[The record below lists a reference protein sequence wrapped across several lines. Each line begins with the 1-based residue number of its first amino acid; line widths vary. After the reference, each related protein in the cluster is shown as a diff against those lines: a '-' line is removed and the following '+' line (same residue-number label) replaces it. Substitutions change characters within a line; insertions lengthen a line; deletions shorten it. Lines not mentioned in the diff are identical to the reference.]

1 MGKIKQGI
9 LGGFLGKVGGV
20 VGGNFKGIATMRA
33 MPLSVAN
40 PRTAAQVGNRTRF
53 SYVTAFAAGV
63 GLSVIQTYWN
73 RFAVKM
79 SGYNMFCSVNKNA
92 FGSAGEFN
100 VGDVAIANGSL
111 IPPVIASAVFDK
123 RNSTL
128 TITGSYPISGEH
140 LLSDLAL
147 LVATNLNGEV
157 VFISE
162 EFDAANISNTPYVIS
177 GVEIPQ
183 GVGSDVPV
191 FAVSRRVD
199 GTKVSYTSN
208 VSAFVMA

>member
-40 PRTAAQVGNRTRF
+40 PRTAAQVGNRARF

-63 GLSVIQTYWN
+63 GLSVVQTYWN

-111 IPPVIASAVFDK
+111 VPPVIATAVFDK
-123 RNSTL
+123 SASTL

-140 LLSDLAL
+140 LLSDVAL
-147 LVATNLNGEV
+147 LVCTNLSGEV
-157 VFISE
+157 VLVTE
-162 EFDAANISNTPYVIS
+162 EFDAANITSTPFVIS
-177 GVEIPQ
+177 GIDIPQ
-183 GVGSDVPV
+183 GAGSDVPL

-208 VSAFVMA
+208 MSASVVA

>member
-1 MGKIKQGI
+1 
-9 LGGFLGKVGGV
+9 
-20 VGGNFKGIATMRA
+20 

-53 SYVTAFAAGV
+53 SYVTAFASGV

-92 FGSAGEFN
+92 FGPAGEFN
-100 VGDVAIANGSL
+100 SGDVAIANGSL
-111 IPPVIASAVFDK
+111 IPPTITTAIFDK
-123 RNSTL
+123 SASTL
-128 TITGSYPISGEH
+128 TITGSYPITGEH
-140 LLSDLAL
+140 LLTDKAL
-147 LVATNLNGEV
+147 LVCTDISGNV
-157 VFISE
+157 VFVSE
-162 EFDAANISNTPYVIS
+162 EFDASNITNTPFVINN
-177 GVEIPQ
+177 VTVPQ
-183 GVGSDVPV
+183 GAGSDVPV

-208 VSAFVMA
+208 MSASVVA